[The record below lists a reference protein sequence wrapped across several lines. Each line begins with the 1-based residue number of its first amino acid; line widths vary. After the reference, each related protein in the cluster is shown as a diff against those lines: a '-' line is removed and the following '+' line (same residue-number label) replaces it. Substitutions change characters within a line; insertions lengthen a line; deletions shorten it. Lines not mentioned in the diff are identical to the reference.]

1 MSCDSCDSI
10 VVSVERLEKLVKDVE
25 AGVEHIS
32 RSTLEELA
40 TTILIQID
48 RTTFDDRT
56 LRKRL
61 VRRIQN
67 LVPETPESNST
78 DPVQTAQPP
87 APPAARPARP
97 ASSVPDGPAASPVP
111 ARTARSARPARSAGS
126 PVPARSAASPVPAVV
141 PPSRKRAR
149 KDCAQFDA
157 SASSELLRRCRVVYR
172 EDGKMWFRGID
183 GARYMVVQH
192 EMPFHQKVP
201 CFAMQKEAAGEEIQ
215 RPAAGE
221 EIQRPAAGEQVE
233 QAEGEDVERAEGE
246 DVERA
251 EGEDVERAECED
263 VDRAEGEDV
272 ERAEGEDGRVDRA
285 ATAGTPVGYAVLFGG
300 YGSCGRGRAYCDR
313 LLGTCWHRRDP
324 CLFRIMSVCDG
335 ETGKFGPVP
344 DDMALVSSPGDWSG
358 LEALAAGF
366 THHRGPADMYKRV
379 VRCMGCEPAWRNVG
393 IADQEELER
402 ELEAERVRYFKEL
415 GRRR

>member
-1 MSCDSCDSI
+1 M
-10 VVSVERLEKLVKDVE
+10 
-25 AGVEHIS
+25 
-32 RSTLEELA
+32 
-40 TTILIQID
+40 
-48 RTTFDDRT
+48 
-56 LRKRL
+56 
-61 VRRIQN
+61 
-67 LVPETPESNST
+67 
-78 DPVQTAQPP
+78 
-87 APPAARPARP
+87 
-97 ASSVPDGPAASPVP
+97 
-111 ARTARSARPARSAGS
+111 
-126 PVPARSAASPVPAVV
+126 
-141 PPSRKRAR
+141 
-149 KDCAQFDA
+149 
-157 SASSELLRRCRVVYR
+157 VYR
-172 EDGKMWFRGID
+172 EDVKMWFRGID

-221 EIQRPAAGEQVE
+221 
-233 QAEGEDVERAEGE
+233 DVERAEGE

-251 EGEDVERAECED
+251 EGEDVERAEGEDAERAEGEDAERAEGED
-263 VDRAEGEDV
+263 VEQAEGEGVERAEGEDVEQAKGEDV
-272 ERAEGEDGRVDRA
+272 ERAEGEDVDRA
-285 ATAGTPVGYAVLFGG
+285 EGEDGRVARAGTARTPVGYAVLFGG